1 MIVEFIDEKLED
13 YALLHTEKEP
23 EVLKK
28 LNRETCLKVMRPR
41 MISGHLQGR
50 FLSML
55 SHMLSPKRV
64 LEIGTYTGY
73 SALCIAEGM
82 PAKSELI
89 TIDINEELTPMVEK
103 YAELYGMQDIV
114 KMMIGDASEIIPT
127 LEGSFDLVFID
138 ADKENYTLYVKQC
151 LDLVPKGGYII
162 IDNVLWSGKV
172 IAEKSHMDIETKAID
187 KVNKFVSKCPHLQ
200 QILLPV
206 RDGLMICRK
215 IS

>member
-1 MIVEFIDEKLED
+1 MEFIDEKLEN
-13 YALLHTEKEP
+13 YSLVHTEEEP
-23 EVLKK
+23 EILKK

-41 MISGHLQGR
+41 MLSGHLQGR

-55 SHMLSPKRV
+55 SHMICPKRV

-89 TIDINEELTPMVEK
+89 TIDINEELTPIVEK
-103 YAELYGMQDIV
+103 YSELYGVKDIV
-114 KMMIGDASEIIPT
+114 KMIVGDASQIIPS
-127 LEGSFDLVFID
+127 LKGSFDLVFID

-151 LDLVPKGGYII
+151 LDLVPKGGYIV

-172 IAEKSHMDIETKAID
+172 ITEKSNMDIETTAID
-187 KVNKFVSKCPHLQ
+187 NVNKFVATCSDLQ

>member
-1 MIVEFIDEKLED
+1 MEFIDEKLEE

-23 EVLKK
+23 DVLKK

-41 MISGHLQGR
+41 MLSGHLQGR

-55 SHMLSPKRV
+55 SHMIKPNRV

-73 SALCIAEGM
+73 SALCLAEGM
-82 PAKSELI
+82 PENSELI
-89 TIDINEELTPMVEK
+89 TIDINEELSPIVEK
-103 YAELYGMQDIV
+103 YIKLYDKQDVI
-114 KMMIGDASEIIPT
+114 KMMVGDATKLIPG
-127 LEGSFDLVFID
+127 LNGSFDFIFID
-138 ADKENYTLYVKQC
+138 ADKENYTKYVKFS
-151 LDLVPKGGYII
+151 LEKLKKGGHIV

-172 IAEKSHMDIETKAID
+172 LEEQMDKETRAID
-187 KVNKFVSKCPHLQ
+187 EVNKFVNQCSQLQ

-215 IS
+215 VS

>member
-1 MIVEFIDEKLED
+1 MEFIDEKLEN
-13 YALLHTEKEP
+13 YSLVHTEEEP
-23 EVLKK
+23 EILKK

-55 SHMLSPKRV
+55 SHMICPKRV

-82 PAKSELI
+82 PTNSELI
-89 TIDINEELTPMVEK
+89 TIDVNEELTPMVEK
-103 YAELYGMQDIV
+103 YSQLYGMQDIV
-114 KMMIGDASEIIPT
+114 KMIVGDASQIIPS
-127 LEGSFDLVFID
+127 LKGFFDLVFID

-151 LDLVPKGGYII
+151 LDLVPKGGYIV

-187 KVNKFVSKCPHLQ
+187 QVNKFVATCPHLQ

>member
-1 MIVEFIDEKLED
+1 MEFIDEKLEN
-13 YALLHTEKEP
+13 YSLVHTEEEP

-55 SHMLSPKRV
+55 SHMICPKRV

-82 PAKSELI
+82 PVNSE
-89 TIDINEELTPMVEK
+89 
-103 YAELYGMQDIV
+103 QDIV
-114 KMMIGDASEIIPT
+114 KMIVGDASQIVPS
-127 LEGSFDLVFID
+127 LKGSFDLVFID
-138 ADKENYTLYVKQC
+138 ADKENYTLYVEQC
-151 LDLVPKGGYII
+151 LGLVPKGGYIV

-172 IAEKSHMDIETKAID
+172 IAEKAKMDNETKAID
-187 KVNKFVSKCPHLQ
+187 KVNKFVASCENLQ

>member
-1 MIVEFIDEKLED
+1 MEFIDEKLEE
-13 YALLHTEKEP
+13 YALFHTEKEP
-23 EVLKK
+23 DVLKK

-41 MISGHLQGR
+41 MLSGHLQGR

-55 SHMLSPKRV
+55 SHMIKPNRV

-82 PAKSELI
+82 PQNSELI
-89 TIDINEELTPMVEK
+89 TIDINEELSPIVEK
-103 YAELYGMQDIV
+103 YINLYEKQDVI
-114 KMMIGDASEIIPT
+114 KMMVGDATKLIPE
-127 LEGSFDLVFID
+127 LKGSFDFIFID
-138 ADKENYTLYVKQC
+138 ADKENYTKYVEFSIEK
-151 LDLVPKGGYII
+151 LKKGGYIV

-172 IAEKSHMDIETKAID
+172 LEEQMDKETRAID
-187 KVNKFVSKCPHLQ
+187 EVNQFVSQCSRLQ

-215 IS
+215 VS

>member
-1 MIVEFIDEKLED
+1 MEFIDEKLEN
-13 YALLHTEKEP
+13 YSLVHTEEEP
-23 EVLKK
+23 EILKK

-41 MISGHLQGR
+41 MLSGHLQGR

-55 SHMLSPKRV
+55 SHMICPKRV

-89 TIDINEELTPMVEK
+89 TIDINEELTPIVEK
-103 YAELYGMQDIV
+103 YSELYGVKDIV
-114 KMMIGDASEIIPT
+114 KMIVGDASQIIPS
-127 LEGSFDLVFID
+127 LKGSFDLVFID

-151 LDLVPKGGYII
+151 LDLVPKGGYIV

-172 IAEKSHMDIETKAID
+172 ITEKSNMDIETTAID
-187 KVNKFVSKCPHLQ
+187 NVNKFVATCSDLQ
-200 QILLPV
+200 QILLPI

>member
-1 MIVEFIDEKLED
+1 MEFIDEKLEN
-13 YALLHTEKEP
+13 YSLVHTEEEP
-23 EVLKK
+23 EILKK

-55 SHMLSPKRV
+55 SHMICPKRV

-82 PAKSELI
+82 PADSELI

-103 YAELYGMQDIV
+103 YSQLYGVQDIV
-114 KMMIGDASEIIPT
+114 KMIVGDASQIIPS
-127 LEGSFDLVFID
+127 LKGSFDLVFID

-151 LDLVPKGGYII
+151 LDLVHKGGYIV

-187 KVNKFVSKCPHLQ
+187 QVNKFVATCPHLQ

>member
-1 MIVEFIDEKLED
+1 MEFIDEKLEN
-13 YALLHTEKEP
+13 YSLVHTEEEP
-23 EVLKK
+23 EILKK

-55 SHMLSPKRV
+55 SHMICPKRV

-82 PAKSELI
+82 PADSELI

-103 YAELYGMQDIV
+103 YSQLYGMQDIV
-114 KMMIGDASEIIPT
+114 KMIVGDASQIIPS
-127 LEGSFDLVFID
+127 LKGSFDLVFID

-151 LDLVPKGGYII
+151 LDLVHKGGYIV

-187 KVNKFVSKCPHLQ
+187 QVNKFVATCPHLQ

>member
-1 MIVEFIDEKLED
+1 MEFIDEKLEE
-13 YALLHTEKEP
+13 YSLFHTEKEP
-23 EVLKK
+23 DILKK

-50 FLSML
+50 FLSMI
-55 SHMLSPKRV
+55 SHMICPKRV

-82 PAKSELI
+82 PASSELI

-103 YAELYGMQDIV
+103 YSELYGMQDIV
-114 KMMIGDASEIIPT
+114 KMIVGEASQIIPS
-127 LEGSFDLVFID
+127 LKGHFDLVFID
-138 ADKENYTLYVKQC
+138 ADKENYTLYVEQC
-151 LDLVPKGGYII
+151 LELVPKGGYII

-172 IAEKSHMDIETKAID
+172 IAEKVQMDKETKAID
-187 KVNKFVSKCPHLQ
+187 KVNKFVSSCENLQ